1 MQRPRLER
9 LIDWVL
15 PEENPAGI
23 VFGTITIGAV
33 LAAESGLHESYV
45 AAFGSALVTVALY
58 WLAHTYSDLLGR
70 RLSTHER
77 LTAGTLVRAFAH
89 DWAIVRGGALP
100 LAAMAITWALGG
112 SQETGVSAAIWT
124 CVVSVIAFELLAG
137 IRAKSTPSE
146 LALEGCVGT
155 AMGLGILALR
165 AILH

>member
-1 MQRPRLER
+1 MLRRA
-9 LIDWVL
+9 INWVL

-33 LAAESGLHESYV
+33 LAAESGTHETYV
-45 AAFGSALVTVALY
+45 EAFGSGLVTTGLY

-70 RLSTHER
+70 RLTTREH
-77 LTAGTLVRAFAH
+77 LTASSLLQAFAH
-89 DWAIVRGGALP
+89 DWAIVRGAALP
-100 LAAMAITWALGG
+100 LLALAIAWIAGA
-112 SQETGVSAAIWT
+112 SQETAVTAAIWT
-124 CVVSVIAFELLAG
+124 CVGSIVLFELLAG
-137 IRAKSTPSE
+137 IRAKSTPRE